1 MNAINKIPR
10 DEAAIKF
17 LTLVRTKQLI
27 ASLYQPRG
35 HQTNTMEPVHIGQKE
50 IETLCYPYPKYN
62 RKAELEILVQMN
74 ELSITKKLNKNGRE
88 AFYYS
93 TLREREV
100 DLSLIKPRKQTL
112 NIVTVL
118 MKQNLKHVSLLEGAA
133 STPYF
138 DAFLNG
144 KNYLDLF
151 FFQDLFSGRIHT
163 PVSNFHR
170 ILRPNIL
177 IADQRTI
184 SFDVSTM
191 QPLLLGKILKEQI
204 GENEFSNWI
213 DSGIDIY
220 EMVKEK
226 AGLKTRQEGK
236 DLVLQ
241 KLLFCKSNEA
251 LNKLFG
257 NANWII
263 WINKYK
269 SSYEPLNK
277 NSKTKPHSNMAW
289 LLQTTEVRLMKK
301 IWARLL
307 EEEIIFLTVHDEIIV
322 QIKNGEKAQGIMHEV
337 LNKELTFFKLTR
349 SDYKNNLK
357 IFI

>member
-1 MNAINKIPR
+1 MNSTNTIQKG
-10 DEAAIKF
+10 EAAIKF

-27 ASLYQPRG
+27 ASLYQPRR
-35 HQTNTMEPVHIGQKE
+35 HQTNTPEPVYIEQKE

-62 RKAELEILVQMN
+62 RKAELETLVRMD
-74 ELSITKKLNKNGRE
+74 ELSVTKKLSKNGRE

-93 TLREREV
+93 ALQAGDV
-100 DLSLIKPRKQTL
+100 DLSLVKPRQQSL

-118 MKQNLKHVSLLEGAA
+118 MKQNLKHVSLPEGAA
-133 STPYF
+133 STRYF

-163 PVSNFHR
+163 PISSFHR

-177 IADQRTI
+177 LTGERTV

-204 GENEFSNWI
+204 GDNEFSNWI

-220 EMVKEK
+220 KMVKTK

-236 DLVLQ
+236 ELVLQ

-257 NANWII
+257 NASWII

-269 SSYEPLNK
+269 SSDEPLNK
-277 NSKTKPHSNMAW
+277 NCKTKPHSNMAW

-307 EEEIIFLTVHDEIIV
+307 EEDIIFLSVHDEIIV
-322 QIKNGEKAQGIMHEV
+322 QIKNGEKVEAIMHEV
-337 LNKELTFFKLTR
+337 LNKELAYFKLTR
-349 SDYKNNLK
+349 SDYGS
-357 IFI
+357 